1 MAAWNPSQ
9 YLKFADER
17 TRPAA
22 DLLARVA
29 LASPATVVDL
39 GCGPGN
45 STELLARRWPDAQ
58 VTGVDNSAEMLEKAG
73 RDHPDWTW
81 QLADIAAWSPRAPA
95 DLIFANAA
103 LHWVPDHGTLFPRL
117 FGHVAKGG
125 ALAVQMP
132 RNFGEPSHTMMHRTA
147 EDPRWRDRLAGIQRR
162 PVDGPGRYY
171 DLLAPLARRLD
182 LWETDYVHVLDGVDA
197 ILEWVRGTG
206 LRPYLDP
213 LDKAE
218 RAEFTSR
225 YLAALGEAYRP
236 AADGRVLFPFRRLF
250 IIAEA

>member
-1 MAAWNPSQ
+1 MTEWSPSQ

-22 DLLARVA
+22 DLLARVP
-29 LASPATVVDL
+29 LAAPAAIVDL

-45 STELLARRWPDAQ
+45 STELLARRWPDARLI
-58 VTGVDNSAEMLEKAG
+58 GVDSSAAMLAQAAS
-73 RDHPDWTW
+73 DHPEWIW
-81 QLADIAAWSPRAPA
+81 EQADIAVWSPAAPV

-103 LHWVPDHGTLFPRL
+103 LHWVPDHGTLLPRL
-117 FGHVAKGG
+117 FGHVASGG

-132 RNFGEPSHTMMHRTA
+132 RNFDAPSHALMRRVA
-147 EDPRWRDRLAGIQRR
+147 DAPRWRRRLAGVVGR
-162 PVDGPGRYY
+162 PVAEPAAYY

-182 LWETDYVHVLDGVDA
+182 LWESEYMHVLDGVDA

-213 LDKAE
+213 LDPAE
-218 RAEFTSR
+218 REAFTDR
-225 YLAALGEAYRP
+225 YLAALADAYPR
-236 AADGRVLFPFRRLF
+236 AADGKVLFPFKRLF
-250 IIAEA
+250 LVAMR